1 MATAAERKKTDET
14 KLDSM
19 SKKELQREMEKT
31 RESVSETVDE
41 IKQTV
46 GRQYEAAKET
56 VAGVLDYRKEFQ
68 KEPLVWSLGALS
80 AGFALGYTMG
90 YAHKETKG
98 GKNKSELAA
107 FTNSLVDE
115 LSLVGSSVVMPTLNA
130 RISEL
135 FGFNFSDVLDSI
147 GKAGKKA
154 PRRKATKKR
163 PAGKA
168 KRTRKTAAKKRS

>member
-1 MATAAERKKTDET
+1 MSTAAERTKTDET
-14 KLDSM
+14 DLDSLT
-19 SKKELQREMEKT
+19 KKELQQEMAKT

-46 GRQYEAAKET
+46 SRQYEAAKDT
-56 VAGVLDYRKEFQ
+56 VAGVLDYRNEFQ

-98 GKNKSELAA
+98 GKNKSELMA

-115 LSLVGSSVVMPTLNA
+115 LSSVGSTFVMPTLNA
-130 RISEL
+130 RISEM
-135 FGFNFSDVLDSI
+135 FGFNFSDVLDTI
-147 GKAGKKA
+147 GKSKKTT
-154 PRRKATKKR
+154 PK
-163 PAGKA
+163 
-168 KRTRKTAAKKRS
+168 RKTAKKLTVKKSKPAKKSAAKKK